1 MDEGRKKLRQSRFD
15 FLTNGTLY
23 IIDNFSSGSGRP
35 VFGFQTT
42 TLDDH
47 AHSWKRKKKKRIQ
60 LDHPRSDSRNTLP
73 LLRSDFF
80 LCV

>member
-35 VFGFQTT
+35 VFWISDNNSRRSRTQ
-42 TLDDH
+42 LEEEE
-47 AHSWKRKKKKRIQ
+47 KKKN
-60 LDHPRSDSRNTLP
+60 PARSSK
-73 LLRSDFF
+73 
-80 LCV
+80 VGQ